1 MQPKPAMSEVRGLRS
16 LYWRMLLGM
25 SLLIA
30 VLVIAQAGAV
40 LWLLNRGESGGD
52 DLTGVTGAAAE
63 RLTRELASSPAAD
76 LRATLRDASA
86 GHRLFAIM
94 ADGRVAG
101 AEPGGGLAA
110 QIATDL
116 SGSEVRHLP
125 ATWQRSLYRPAPIYA
140 GERIVGVVGVLPPT
154 TVRRYG
160 PPVLL
165 VVVVVMFGGALLGT
179 AVIIGPLRARLRN
192 LTAAARQLGSG
203 DFSARAKQDG
213 SDEVTELATA
223 FNRMA
228 DELAARAT
236 RLQASDAARR
246 QLLADV
252 SHELKTPVTT
262 IRGYLETLAMP
273 EVQLDPQTRGRHV
286 AVARREIHRLERLI
300 GDLLDTAR
308 LEAGAAEM
316 DISEVAVADL
326 FDLVIGRH
334 EHECRSRSIR
344 LTSSI
349 GPGADLCTADAF
361 RLEQAL
367 TNITTNALRHTRD
380 GGRIELRAER
390 TTGAIV
396 FAVTDDGE
404 GIAPE
409 HLPLIFDRFYKTGS
423 AKKGTPSGSGL
434 GLYIVKTIVERH
446 GGQVSAASE
455 LGRGTTI
462 RIEMPLDADGATGAV
477 TAHSAA

>member
-1 MQPKPAMSEVRGLRS
+1 MSQPVTRSDVRGLRS

-25 SLLIA
+25 TLLIA

-40 LWLLNRGESGGD
+40 LWLLNRGETGRD
-52 DLTGVTGAAAE
+52 DLTVVTRAAAQ
-63 RLTRELASSPAAD
+63 RLTQTLAAGPGGD
-76 LRATLRDASA
+76 LPGVLSEFSG
-86 GHRLFAIM
+86 GHRLFVIM

-116 SGSEVRHLP
+116 GRTEVRELP
-125 ATWQRSLYRPAPIYA
+125 ATWQRSSFRPAPVFA
-140 GERIVGVVGVLPPT
+140 GDRVIGVVGVLPPS

-160 PPVLL
+160 PAVAL
-165 VVVVVMFGGALLGT
+165 VVIVVMFGGALLGT

-192 LTAAARQLGSG
+192 LTAAARELGSG
-203 DFSARAKQDG
+203 DFRARAKQDG

-262 IRGYLETLAMP
+262 IRGYLETLAMA
-273 EVQLDPQTRGRHV
+273 EVQLDPQTRARHV
-286 AVARREIHRLERLI
+286 SVARREIHRLERLI

-316 DISEVAVADL
+316 DIGDVPVAEL
-326 FDLVIGRH
+326 FDSVIGRH
-334 EHECRSRSIR
+334 EHECRARSIR

-349 GPGADLCTADAF
+349 GPGAERCSGDAF

-380 GGRIELRAER
+380 HGQIELRAER
-390 TTGAIV
+390 ATGAV
-396 FAVTDDGE
+396 VLAVTDDGE
-404 GIAPE
+404 GIAAE
-409 HLPLIFDRFYKTGS
+409 HLPLIFDRFYKMGS
-423 AKKGTPSGSGL
+423 AKKGTPVGSGL
-434 GLYIVKTIVERH
+434 GLYIVKTIVDRH
-446 GGQVSAASE
+446 GGNVSATSE

-462 RIEMPLDADGATGAV
+462 RIELPLEAESVGPAAAD
-477 TAHSAA
+477 SAA